1 MIIAET
7 VAATAE
13 NYGALPEAG
22 PQGITRLRL
31 WGALTAP
38 AAPRIRALLR
48 HAMASGK
55 SRLVVDLKT
64 VSVIDV
70 SGIAALLDALRA
82 ADEGGGSVLLEVN
95 DTVVRALKASGT
107 IEAFRPALEHGA

>member
-1 MIIAET
+1 MITET

-13 NYGALPEAG
+13 NHAAFPEAG
-22 PQGITRLRL
+22 PHGITRLRL
-31 WGALTAP
+31 WGPLTAA

-55 SRLVVDLKT
+55 ARLVVDLKT
-64 VSVIDV
+64 VSAIDV

-82 ADEGGGSVLLEVN
+82 TDESGSSMLLEVN
-95 DTVVRALKASGT
+95 DVVVRALKASGT